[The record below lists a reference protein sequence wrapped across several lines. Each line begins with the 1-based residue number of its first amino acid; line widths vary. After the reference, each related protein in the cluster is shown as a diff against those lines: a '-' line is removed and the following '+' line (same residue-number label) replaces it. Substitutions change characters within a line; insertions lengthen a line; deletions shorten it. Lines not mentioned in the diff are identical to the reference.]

1 MVRYSFLVGLFHP
14 LLHAGLS
21 RRLHSLTLTKRWVAE
36 SATAPSAEQR
46 TYDRMATI
54 VSMECSVRFL
64 AGLGLCMT
72 AVCAQPFQAPA
83 SEPEKKE
90 SYEIYSTVLRVMHP
104 NVVEWMIRNET
115 GAFPFCSTPARDQ
128 DALYRPMLD
137 DYVRKN
143 KKMVLLERK
152 FNLTNYLLVGSQQ
165 WAARSTNRSTIATFS
180 VVGFNPERTRAA
192 VCFWA
197 VSSGTCSVLLKSDGA
212 WEIDQGWRGDG
223 CVWAY

>member
-1 MVRYSFLVGLFHP
+1 VKRRGTV
-14 LLHAGLS
+14 S
-21 RRLHSLTLTKRWVAE
+21 RA
-36 SATAPSAEQR
+36 AMGMFAPAQK
-46 TYDRMATI
+46 MATI

-64 AGLGLCMT
+64 VGLGLCMT

-90 SYEIYSTVLRVMHP
+90 SYEIYSTILQVMHP
-104 NVVEWMIRNET
+104 NVTDWTIINET
-115 GAFPFCSTPARDQ
+115 RGFAFCSTPARDQ

-137 DYVRKN
+137 GYILKN

-152 FNLTNYLLVGSQQ
+152 FKLANYVLVGPEE
-165 WAARSTNRSTIATFS
+165 WTRSTNRKIIAAFS

-197 VSSGTCSVLLKSDGA
+197 DSSGTCSVLLKSDGA
-212 WEIDQGWRGDG
+212 WQFDKGWRGDG
-223 CVWAY
+223 CGWAY